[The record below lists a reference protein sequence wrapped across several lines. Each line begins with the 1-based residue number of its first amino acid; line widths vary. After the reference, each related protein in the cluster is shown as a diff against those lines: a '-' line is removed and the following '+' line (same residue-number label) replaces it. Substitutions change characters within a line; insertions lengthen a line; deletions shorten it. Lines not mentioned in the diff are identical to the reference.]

1 MPLVCSRL
9 LVVGVCAALVAGCSA
24 AGNMSGGGGGTGGS
38 TGGGGGNNATTV
50 TITFI
55 GPSIPGL
62 VAAQV
67 GTGAMAAKTL
77 SGNVLTLSIPSGTSN
92 YSVAYLCPALVNG
105 QLSSQFE
112 YVWEASIV
120 DGTALTFACAY
131 PQSLTP
137 TLSGSLDASAIPG
150 VVSFQINAQNGSS
163 FGEGGGGFSGGPT
176 GNFNVPA
183 PTGSDRV
190 LVLAD
195 TSQGDGPAAAKNF
208 DNQTV
213 PGALN
218 GGNTVVFGTADETT
232 PEPLTYNNVPSGF
245 SSPSTDVELGIG
257 GTALEYLYASDATT
271 QYLALPAG
279 ATEKGDVYF
288 LEAGASN
295 SNRPSTVGTEIISSG
310 GPASFNFPAA
320 WSYDGPTPAAL
331 PSFAM
336 AYTGFSGQA
345 NTSQNAWISWKPGN
359 SGGST
364 ENIQVEA
371 TASYQNG
378 STTLAIPDLSG
389 TAGFFPPPS
398 SGTRV
403 EWNVWINQQSWGLTS
418 PVPSNAT
425 SNQVT
430 NSGQYTVP

>member
-1 MPLVCSRL
+1 M
-9 LVVGVCAALVAGCSA
+9 
-24 AGNMSGGGGGTGGS
+24 
-38 TGGGGGNNATTV
+38 

-55 GPSIPGL
+55 GTSLPGL

-67 GTGAMAAKTL
+67 GTGALAAKTL
-77 SGNVLTLSIPSGTSN
+77 SGNALTLSIPSGTSN

-150 VVSFQINAQNGSS
+150 VVSFQINAQNGNS
-163 FGEGGGGFSGGPT
+163 FGDGGGGFSGGPT

-183 PTGSDRV
+183 PAGSDRV

-213 PGALN
+213 PGTLN

-232 PEPLTYNNVPSGF
+232 PEPITYNNVPSGF
-245 SSPSTDVELGIG
+245 SSPSTYVELGIG

-271 QYLALPAG
+271 QYLALPAS

-288 LEAGASN
+288 LDASASN
-295 SNRPSTVGTEIISSG
+295 ANLPSAVNTEIISSG
-310 GPASFNFPAA
+310 GPVSFTFPAA
-320 WSYDGPTPAAL
+320 WSYAGPTPAAL

-336 AYTGFSGQA
+336 DYTGFSGKA
-345 NTSQNAWISWKPGN
+345 NTRRMHGSLGSQ
-359 SGGST
+359 
-364 ENIQVEA
+364 
-371 TASYQNG
+371 
-378 STTLAIPDLSG
+378 G
-389 TAGFFPPPS
+389 TAAVPRRISKWKRPPIIRTDRRRLPS
-398 SGTRV
+398 RIFRVWQGSSHLHPLERVWSGMSGCSSRV
-403 EWNVWINQQSWGLTS
+403 G
-418 PVPSNAT
+418 A
-425 SNQVT
+425 
-430 NSGQYTVP
+430 